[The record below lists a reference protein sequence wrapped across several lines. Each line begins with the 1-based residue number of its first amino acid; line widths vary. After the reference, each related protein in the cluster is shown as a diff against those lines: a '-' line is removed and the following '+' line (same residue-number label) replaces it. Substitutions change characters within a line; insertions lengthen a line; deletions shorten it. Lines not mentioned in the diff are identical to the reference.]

1 MESIGVMVP
10 AEHIAKVIGKGG
22 AGLKQIRETTG
33 CKLQVQP
40 NSDPASTGARRIDV
54 SGGPAQIAAGFQIIA
69 AKAFPDENNIPNIF
83 VPAESAGQIV
93 GKGGENLRKVRELT
107 HVRVQLERENVP
119 NLATGLQERLL
130 TMHGQPMQ
138 VAMALR
144 YVLGSGAPQGGGGG
158 GGMSMGGF
166 LGMPVP
172 GSFCSQIRAA
182 SADPGDVQIHFK
194 VPDRLAGA
202 IIGKGGEQLKQTSTQ
217 AGCRVTMT
225 SREGGSGRFAILQG
239 TYEACLAA
247 EQLLS
252 EQVVKSA
259 QEAEME
265 VGEATAVY
273 LVRKVAAGAVIGK
286 AGAQL
291 KEIRET
297 SGARIQLARD
307 EAEGQR
313 PCQISGSLE
322 QVLQAQKMIH
332 DVAISAASAAA
343 TAPPPGAPAV
353 PTTGLSGM
361 SL

>member
-40 NSDPASTGARRIDV
+40 NSEPASTGPRRIDV

-69 AKAFPDENNIPNIF
+69 AKAFPDENNIPSLY
-83 VPAESAGQIV
+83 VPADNAGQIV

-119 NLATGLQERLL
+119 NMATGVQERLL

-158 GGMSMGGF
+158 GGGVPMGGF

-182 SADPGDVQIHFK
+182 SADPQDVQIHFK
-194 VPDRLAGA
+194 IPDRLAGA
-202 IIGKGGEQLKQTSTQ
+202 IIGKGGEQLKQTSAQ
-217 AGCRVTMT
+217 ASCRVTMT

-239 TYEACLAA
+239 TYEACVAA

-252 EQVVKSA
+252 EQVAKAA
-259 QEAEME
+259 QEAETE

-313 PCQISGSLE
+313 PCQISGTLP
-322 QVLQAQKMIH
+322 QVMQAQQMIH
-332 DVAISAASAAA
+332 EVAINAAA

-353 PTTGLSGM
+353 PAGLSGM